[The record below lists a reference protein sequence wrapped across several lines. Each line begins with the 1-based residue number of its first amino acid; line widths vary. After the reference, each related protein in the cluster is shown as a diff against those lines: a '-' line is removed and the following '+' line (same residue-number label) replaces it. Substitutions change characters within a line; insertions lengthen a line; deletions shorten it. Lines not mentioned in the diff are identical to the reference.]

1 MNLGLLL
8 IGLAAALWVVYDA
21 KTKWK
26 YSTGKALMW
35 AAGTLLVVYIVLP
48 LYFFIGRK
56 MQGTG
61 EAVSYGENQEEVYDE
76 EANMTKKCP
85 MCAAKLAED
94 ILRCPYCGYTLD
106 LHCEYC
112 GQELQ
117 RDWDVCPNCGEDTPE
132 K

>member
-56 MQGTG
+56 MWL
-61 EAVSYGENQEEVYDE
+61 
-76 EANMTKKCP
+76 CL
-85 MCAAKLAED
+85 CAYCQFY
-94 ILRCPYCGYTLD
+94 RCLFMFIQLLKGRFCL
-106 LHCEYC
+106 L
-112 GQELQ
+112 
-117 RDWDVCPNCGEDTPE
+117 